1 MILSTYREQ
10 ILTSNEIVKSTNRNV
25 NVNMAIYYVGGLK
38 NSIDTRKRTWGGG
51 VVFKHRSVNN

>member
-10 ILTSNEIVKSTNRNV
+10 ILTSNEIVKSTNRDV

-38 NSIDTRKRTWGGG
+38 NAIETRKRTWGEGNC
-51 VVFKHRSVNN
+51 FII